1 MIGIFGGTFD
11 PVHFGHL
18 RAALDC
24 QQGLGLSEVRLL
36 PLSFAVHR
44 AQPVASP
51 ELRLNMLRAAIAGEP
66 MLTVDDRELRRGGP
80 SYTVET
86 LASLRTELG
95 SERPLCL
102 MIGADS
108 FNGFLDW
115 RRPLD
120 ILGQAHLV
128 IMQRPGAPMAR
139 DPALR
144 TLVRER
150 RTERVDALRE
160 APAGRILFQTVTQ
173 LDISSTRIRRLVAGG
188 HSPRFLLPEAVIEVL
203 QDGACYRDA
212 AHTTQAA
219 KAYAQPT

>member
-24 QQGLGLSEVRLL
+24 QQGLGLSAVRLL

-44 AQPVASP
+44 AQPIAAP
-51 ELRLNMLRAAIAGEP
+51 ALRLAMLRVAIVGEP
-66 MLTVDDRELRRGGP
+66 TLAVDDRELRRGGP

-86 LASLRTELG
+86 LASLREELG
-95 SERPLCL
+95 QTASLCL

-108 FNGFLDW
+108 FNEFLDW

-120 ILGQAHLV
+120 ILGLAHLV

-150 RTERVDALRE
+150 RADQVDALRQ
-160 APAGRILFQTVTQ
+160 APSGRILFQTVTQ
-173 LDISSTRIRRLVAGG
+173 LDISSTRIRRLVACGQ
-188 HSPRFLLPEAVIEVL
+188 SPRFLLPEAVIEML
-203 QDGACYRDA
+203 GDGACYRRA
-212 AHTTQAA
+212 AEPQSAA
-219 KAYAQPT
+219 DSPVRPV

>member
-24 QQGLGLSEVRLL
+24 QQGLGLTEVRLL

-44 AQPVASP
+44 PQPIARP
-51 ELRLNMLRAAIAGEP
+51 ELRLAMLRAAIVPEP
-66 MLTVDDRELRRGGP
+66 TLAVDDRELRRGGP

-86 LASLRTELG
+86 LHSLRDELG
-95 SERPLCL
+95 RGLSICL

-115 RRPLD
+115 HRPLD
-120 ILGQAHLV
+120 LLDLAHLV

-150 RTERVDALRE
+150 RAEQVDALRQ
-160 APAGRILFQTVTQ
+160 APSGRILFQTVTQ
-173 LDISSTRIRRLVAGG
+173 LDISSTRIRRLIAGG
-188 HSPRFLLPEAVIEVL
+188 ESPRFLLPEAVIDVL
-203 QDGACYRDA
+203 AQEDCYRGPLRPGA
-212 AHTTQAA
+212 SASQH
-219 KAYAQPT
+219 P